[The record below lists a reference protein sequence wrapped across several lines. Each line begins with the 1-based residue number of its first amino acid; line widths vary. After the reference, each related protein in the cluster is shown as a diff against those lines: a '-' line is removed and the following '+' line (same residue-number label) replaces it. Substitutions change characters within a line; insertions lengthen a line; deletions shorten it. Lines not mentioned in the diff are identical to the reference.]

1 MSEQIVL
8 EHNLKSVA
16 AAAVRTDVID
26 ILTDV
31 FQFEGELRLDTSP
44 EDIERWDSLQ
54 HVALIAALET
64 KFGISLSMDEMMEIA
79 SVANIHT
86 VLERH
91 SA

>member
-1 MSEQIVL
+1 M

-91 SA
+91 SV

>member
-8 EHNLKSVA
+8 EHNLKSDA
-16 AAAVRTDVID
+16 AAAVRADVRE

-31 FQFEGELRLDTSP
+31 FQFEAELRLDTSP

-91 SA
+91 SV

>member
-1 MSEQIVL
+1 M
-8 EHNLKSVA
+8 EHNLKSDA
-16 AAAVRTDVID
+16 AAAVRADVRD

-31 FQFEGELRLDTSP
+31 FQFEGELRLDTSS

-91 SA
+91 SV

>member
-8 EHNLKSVA
+8 EHNLKSDA
-16 AAAVRTDVID
+16 AAAVRTDVRE

-31 FQFEGELRLDTSP
+31 FQFEGELRIDTSP

-79 SVANIHT
+79 SVADIHT

-91 SA
+91 SV

>member
-8 EHNLKSVA
+8 EHNLKSDA
-16 AAAVRTDVID
+16 AAAVRADVRD

-79 SVANIHT
+79 SVADIHT

-91 SA
+91 SV

>member
-8 EHNLKSVA
+8 EHNLKSDA
-16 AAAVRTDVID
+16 AAAVRADVRE

-31 FQFEGELRLDTSP
+31 FQFEAELRLDTSP

-79 SVANIHT
+79 SVADIHT

-91 SA
+91 SV

>member
-1 MSEQIVL
+1 M
-8 EHNLKSVA
+8 EHNLKSDA
-16 AAAVRTDVID
+16 AAAVRADVRE

-31 FQFEGELRLDTSP
+31 FQFEAELRLDTSP

-91 SA
+91 SV

>member
-91 SA
+91 SV

>member
-8 EHNLKSVA
+8 EHNLKSDP
-16 AAAVRTDVID
+16 AAAVRADVRE

-79 SVANIHT
+79 SVADIHT

-91 SA
+91 SV

>member
-31 FQFEGELRLDTSP
+31 FQFEGDLRLDTSP

-91 SA
+91 SV